1 MAFPT
6 LDLKQRTD
14 STRPL
19 DLSALWNEAAVCAR
33 RAQRSL
39 QIDERLSRVL
49 PDFHAL
55 VLGALDELL
64 ELAEALLTA
73 AKVPPIDE
81 LEGSFG
87 SLSLFVHQRVLS
99 LPSDLQREFAATL
112 AEVERLQ
119 GRLGQALSVQ
129 RLVDERIASGSLRLP
144 SSSAQGS

>member
-87 SLSLFVHQRVLS
+87 SLATFNDAIQGLLHSSVLADLAREHVSLSERVARKNAQIARRTQRV
-99 LPSDLQREFAATL
+99 
-112 AEVERLQ
+112 
-119 GRLGQALSVQ
+119 
-129 RLVDERIASGSLRLP
+129 
-144 SSSAQGS
+144 